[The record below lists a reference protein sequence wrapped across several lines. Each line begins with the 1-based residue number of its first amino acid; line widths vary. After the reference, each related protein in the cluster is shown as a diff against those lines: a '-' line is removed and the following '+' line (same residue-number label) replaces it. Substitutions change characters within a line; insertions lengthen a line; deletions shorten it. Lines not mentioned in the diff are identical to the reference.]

1 MRKWLLLAGLLPVLS
16 AQAELP
22 LKLLQVPGGHEITL
36 AAEVAGARQLAL
48 GEGGTLF
55 VGNRED
61 DSITALRDTD
71 GDGRYDQRFA
81 IGAGLSIPNGVA
93 VHQGDLYVAEVNR
106 IWRYPA
112 IEQRLPDIPARQLI
126 TDQLPRNR
134 HHGAKYLAAGP
145 DGWLYFNVGAPCNV
159 CLPDNPLFAT
169 ISRINPRSGRI
180 EIVAQGVR
188 NSVGMD
194 WHPVSG
200 QLWFTDNGR
209 DLLGDDLPDDEL
221 NRLTEP
227 GQHFGFPFFHSD
239 HKGRPVPDPV
249 YAATAETNDFVA
261 PVLGLGAHVAALGM
275 TFYQGDQLP
284 KTSVNTLF
292 VAQHGSWNRSQK
304 SGYRVMKL
312 QTENGRV
319 TSYKPFVTG
328 FLQGQNAWGRPVDV
342 LVDRD
347 GSLLIS
353 DDQAGA
359 IYRVSA
365 RR

>member
-1 MRKWLLLAGLLPVLS
+1 MRKLLLLACLLPALT
-16 AQAELP
+16 ARAELP
-22 LKLLQVPGGHEITL
+22 LHLLKVPSGHDIAL
-36 AAEVAGARQLAL
+36 VAEVPGARQLAL
-48 GEGGTLF
+48 GDLGTLF
-55 VGNRED
+55 VGSRNGD
-61 DSITALRDTD
+61 GITALRDRD
-71 GDGRYDQRFA
+71 GDGRYEESMR
-81 IGAGLSIPNGVA
+81 IGSGLNMPNGVA

-112 IEQRLPDIPARQLI
+112 IEQRLPEIPARQLI
-126 TDQLPRNR
+126 TDQLPRNK
-134 HHGAKYLAAGP
+134 HHGAKYLSVGP
-145 DGWLYFNVGAPCNV
+145 DGWLYFNIGAPCNV

-180 EIVAQGVR
+180 ETVAQGVR

-194 WHPVSG
+194 WHPLSG

-209 DLLGDDLPDDEL
+209 DLLGDNLPDDEL

-227 GQHFGFPFFHSD
+227 GQHFGFPFFHSN
-239 HKGRPVPDPV
+239 HKAKPVPDPV
-249 YAATAETNDFVA
+249 YAATADNTDFVS

-275 TFYQGDQLP
+275 TFYRGGQLP
-284 KTSVNTLF
+284 KASGNTLF
-292 VAQHGSWNRSQK
+292 IAEHGSWNRSEK

-312 QTENGRV
+312 QTEEGRV
-319 TSYKPFVTG
+319 ISHKPFVTG
-328 FLQGQNAWGRPVDV
+328 WLQGQSAWGRPVDV
-342 LVDRD
+342 LVDGD

-365 RR
+365 ER

>member
-1 MRKWLLLAGLLPVLS
+1 MRKLLLFTVLLPALT
-16 AQAELP
+16 ARAEIP
-22 LKLLQVPGGHEITL
+22 LDLLKVPGGHEITL
-36 AAEVAGARQLAL
+36 VAEVPGARQLAL
-48 GEGGTLF
+48 GDAGTLF
-55 VGNRED
+55 VGSRNG
-61 DSITALRDTD
+61 DSVTALRDRD
-71 GDGRYDQRFA
+71 GDGVYDQRFA
-81 IGAGLSIPNGVA
+81 IGTGMTIPNGVA
-93 VHQGDLYVAEVNR
+93 VHQGDLYVAEVSR

-112 IEQRLPDIPARQLI
+112 IEQRLPEIPARQLI

-134 HHGAKYLAAGP
+134 HHGAKYLAPGP

-180 EIVAQGVR
+180 ETVAQGVR

-261 PVLGLGAHVAALGM
+261 PVMGLGAHVAALGM
-275 TFYQGDQLP
+275 TFYHGDQLP
-284 KTSVNTLF
+284 KATGNTLF
-292 VAQHGSWNRSQK
+292 IAEHGSWNRSQK

-312 QTENGRV
+312 QTEEDRV
-319 TSYKPFVTG
+319 ISHKPFVTG
-328 FLQGQNAWGRPVDV
+328 FLQGQSAWGRPVDV
-342 LVDRD
+342 LVDKD